1 MSNQNISI
9 NLNCDDVVLIEENI
23 VKVNKLKEMTI
34 IKVREELGT
43 SIDDIQE
50 FLTEEDDDESPF
62 EYVQSDLNLELQ
74 VVSCQLLQVNGNGWQ
89 QGKLNVKI
97 RISPTNNQDDRVNL
111 KFFPEQPIKPES
123 PLDDMREIIQTN

>member
-1 MSNQNISI
+1 MSDQNISI
-9 NLNCDDVVLIEENI
+9 NLNSDDVMLIEENI
-23 VKVNKLKEMTI
+23 MKVNKFKEMTI
-34 IKVREELGT
+34 THVREELGT

-50 FLTEEDDDESPF
+50 FLTEDDDESPF

-89 QGKLNVKI
+89 KGKLNVKI

-111 KFFPEQPIKPES
+111 EFFPEKPIKPES
-123 PLDDMREIIQTN
+123 PLDDIHEMIQAN